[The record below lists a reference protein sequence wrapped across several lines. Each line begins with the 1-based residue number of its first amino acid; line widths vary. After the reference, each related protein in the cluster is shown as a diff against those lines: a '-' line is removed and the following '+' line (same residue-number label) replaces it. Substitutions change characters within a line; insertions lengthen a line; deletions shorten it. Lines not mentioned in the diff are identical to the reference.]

1 MTPLLKLSEVLKCSH
16 IWNASITLGLRDSL
30 KISGEEV
37 NVPANICRIA
47 DLMLWL
53 SQRGEHW
60 EVEFTGNQQL
70 RVAVNLL
77 LIEPD
82 ANIKNGDEVAFFSP
96 VTGG

>member
-1 MTPLLKLSEVLKCSH
+1 MKINIVYFAK
-16 IWNASITLGLRDSL
+16 LRDSL

-53 SQRGEHW
+53 SQRGEYW

-77 LIEPD
+77 LVEPD
-82 ANIKNGDEVAFFSP
+82 ANIKNGDEVAFFPP

>member
-1 MTPLLKLSEVLKCSH
+1 MKINIVYFAK
-16 IWNASITLGLRDSL
+16 LRDSL

-37 NVPANICRIA
+37 NVPANICRIE

-53 SQRGEHW
+53 SQRGKQW

-70 RVAVNLL
+70 RAAVNLL
-77 LIEPD
+77 LVKPD
-82 ANIKNGDEVAFFSP
+82 ASIKNGDEVAFFPP